1 MDFQNL
7 MQIEF
12 FWRHNLKMLII
23 YKPSRGPIG
32 HKICARSVSVV
43 LTLIGYKQTDTKTNR
58 QAKYINRRTETAIKL
73 VENDIK
79 KIKKKLM
86 KRKSQNLRSCAEI

>member
-1 MDFQNL
+1 
-7 MQIEF
+7 
-12 FWRHNLKMLII
+12 MLII

-32 HKICARSVSVV
+32 HKICARLVSVV